1 MVHRVIKAK
10 TVERNI
16 IISQTK
22 DEIDTTQGYGHE
34 LARQIILRSIN
45 LKTALMFHISIITFT
60 YLSCHF

>member
-22 DEIDTTQGYGHE
+22 DEIDTTQGYA
-34 LARQIILRSIN
+34 ARQIILRLIN
-45 LKTALMFHISIITFT
+45 F
-60 YLSCHF
+60 